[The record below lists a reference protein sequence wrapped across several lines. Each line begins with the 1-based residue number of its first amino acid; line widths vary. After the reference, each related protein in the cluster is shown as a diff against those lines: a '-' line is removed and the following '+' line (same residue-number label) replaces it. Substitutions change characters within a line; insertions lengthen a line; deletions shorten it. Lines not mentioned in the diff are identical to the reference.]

1 MAKKLLMSF
10 LTALGKTSSL
20 ALDEPKAGLTETE
33 VRTAMQSIVTQDV
46 FNTPNG
52 NLTGIKSAEI
62 IITTTETLI

>member
-10 LTALGKTSSL
+10 STALGKTSSL
-20 ALDEPKAGLTETE
+20 TLDEPKAGLTETE

-52 NLTGIKSAEI
+52 NLTGIKSAEVI
-62 IITTTETLI
+62 TTTTETLI